1 MIWLYV
7 ACLILGFG
15 LGIIILGLRV
25 RPKLNAIE
33 QINEKTRQE
42 NIELEY
48 KHQELLRDIKD
59 ANENFIYLNGKITIL
74 NQQKNDVQHS
84 IDDLKLQAE
93 TASKIIYDQAMETM
107 QLQLEQSAEREREK
121 FEKAKEEYLNEY
133 QSMLS
138 TGVEEYNTAIANLQ
152 YEKVR
157 LETSIADARS
167 IADAAI
173 AANKRA
179 YEIQQ
184 QNDFY
189 KLNLTE
195 NDLSE
200 IEKLKDIIPYLRDPE
215 ALNKVI
221 WKIYY
226 EKPYTDLIGRVVGTG
241 VKTGIYKIT
250 NTTNQMCYVG
260 QAVNIADRWKQHIKR
275 GMGAETPTKNKL
287 YPAMLKDGVENFTF
301 ELIEECDR
309 SLLNDREDYWQ
320 EYFKAKEFGYSIK

>member
-15 LGIIILGLRV
+15 LGVITLGLRV

-42 NIELEY
+42 NEENEQRLLKLLNDI
-48 KHQELLRDIKD
+48 QEQEFYSHTLKDEILLLK
-59 ANENFIYLNGKITIL
+59 
-74 NQQKNDVQHS
+74 QQKDNTQHS

-93 TASKIIYDQAMETM
+93 TAGKIIYDQAMETM

-152 YEKVR
+152 YEKIR

-167 IADAAI
+167 IADAAV

-184 QNDFY
+184 QNNFY

-260 QAVNIADRWKQHIKR
+260 QAVNVADRWKQHIKR

>member
-15 LGIIILGLRV
+15 LGVIILGLRV

-42 NIELEY
+42 NIELEC

-260 QAVNIADRWKQHIKR
+260 QAVNVADRWKQHIKR

>member
-15 LGIIILGLRV
+15 LGVIVLGLRV

-42 NIELEY
+42 NIELEC

-59 ANENFIYLNGKITIL
+59 ANESFIYLNGKITIL

-250 NTTNQMCYVG
+250 NITNQMCYVG
-260 QAVNIADRWKQHIKR
+260 QAVNVADRWKQHIKR

>member
-7 ACLILGFG
+7 ACLILGFC

-42 NIELEY
+42 NEENEQRLLKLLNDI
-48 KHQELLRDIKD
+48 QEQEFYSHTLKDEILLLK
-59 ANENFIYLNGKITIL
+59 
-74 NQQKNDVQHS
+74 QQKDNTQHS

-138 TGVEEYNTAIANLQ
+138 TGVEEYNTAITNLQ

-260 QAVNIADRWKQHIKR
+260 QAVNVADRWKQHIKR

>member
-1 MIWLYV
+1 MIWLYI

-15 LGIIILGLRV
+15 LGVIVLGLRV

-42 NIELEY
+42 NIELEC

-59 ANENFIYLNGKITIL
+59 ANESFIYLNGKITIL

-226 EKPYTDLIGRVVGTG
+226 EKPYTDLIGRVVGAG

-260 QAVNIADRWKQHIKR
+260 QAVNVADRWKQHIKR

>member
-15 LGIIILGLRV
+15 LGVIILGLRV
-25 RPKLNAIE
+25 RPKLNAIK

-42 NIELEY
+42 NIELEC

-59 ANENFIYLNGKITIL
+59 ADENLIYLNGKIVIL

-260 QAVNIADRWKQHIKR
+260 QAVNVADRWKQHIKR

>member
-1 MIWLYV
+1 MIWLYI

-15 LGIIILGLRV
+15 LGIIALGLRV

-42 NIELEY
+42 NEENEQRLLKLLNDI
-48 KHQELLRDIKD
+48 QEQEFYSHTLKDEILLLK
-59 ANENFIYLNGKITIL
+59 
-74 NQQKNDVQHS
+74 QQKDNTQHS

-184 QNDFY
+184 QNNFY

-260 QAVNIADRWKQHIKR
+260 QAVNVADRWKQHIKR
-275 GMGAETPTKNKL
+275 GIGAETPTKNKL

>member
-1 MIWLYV
+1 
-7 ACLILGFG
+7 
-15 LGIIILGLRV
+15 
-25 RPKLNAIE
+25 
-33 QINEKTRQE
+33 
-42 NIELEY
+42 
-48 KHQELLRDIKD
+48 
-59 ANENFIYLNGKITIL
+59 
-74 NQQKNDVQHS
+74 
-84 IDDLKLQAE
+84 
-93 TASKIIYDQAMETM
+93 M

-184 QNDFY
+184 QNNFY

-195 NDLSE
+195 NDLNE
-200 IEKLKDIIPYLRDPE
+200 IKKLKDIIPYLRDPE

-221 WKIYY
+221 WKVYY

-250 NTTNQMCYVG
+250 NTINQMCYVG
-260 QAVNIADRWKQHIKR
+260 QSINIADRFKQHIKR
-275 GMGAETPTKNKL
+275 GIGAETPTKNKL

>member
-1 MIWLYV
+1 MIWLYI

-15 LGIIILGLRV
+15 LGVIALGLRV

-42 NIELEY
+42 NEENEQRLLKLLNDI
-48 KHQELLRDIKD
+48 QEQEFYSHTLKDEILLLK
-59 ANENFIYLNGKITIL
+59 
-74 NQQKNDVQHS
+74 QQKDNTQYS

-184 QNDFY
+184 QNNFY

-221 WKIYY
+221 WKVYY

-250 NTTNQMCYVG
+250 NTINQMCYVG
-260 QAVNIADRWKQHIKR
+260 QSINIADRFKQHIKR
-275 GMGAETPTKNKL
+275 GIGAETPTKNKL

>member
-15 LGIIILGLRV
+15 LGVIVLGLRV

-42 NIELEY
+42 NIELEC

-59 ANENFIYLNGKITIL
+59 ANESFIYLNGKITIL

-260 QAVNIADRWKQHIKR
+260 QAVNVADRWKQHIKR

>member
-15 LGIIILGLRV
+15 LGVIVLGLRV

-42 NIELEY
+42 NIELEC

-59 ANENFIYLNGKITIL
+59 ANESFIYLNGKITIL
-74 NQQKNDVQHS
+74 NQQKNAVQHS

-121 FEKAKEEYLNEY
+121 FEKAKEEYINEY

-260 QAVNIADRWKQHIKR
+260 QAVNVADRWKQHIKR

>member
-1 MIWLYV
+1 MIWLYIV
-7 ACLILGFG
+7 CLILGFG
-15 LGIIILGLRV
+15 LGVITLGLRV

-42 NIELEY
+42 NKENEQRLLKLLNDI
-48 KHQELLRDIKD
+48 QEQEFYSHTLKDEILLLK
-59 ANENFIYLNGKITIL
+59 
-74 NQQKNDVQHS
+74 QQKDNTQHS

-93 TASKIIYDQAMETM
+93 TAGKIIYDQAMETM

-260 QAVNIADRWKQHIKR
+260 QAVNVADRWKQHIKR

>member
-15 LGIIILGLRV
+15 LGVIILGLRV
-25 RPKLNAIE
+25 RPKLNAFE

-42 NIELEY
+42 NIDLEC

-167 IADAAI
+167 IAYAAI

-260 QAVNIADRWKQHIKR
+260 QAVNVADRWKQHIKR

>member
-1 MIWLYV
+1 MIWLHV

-15 LGIIILGLRV
+15 LGVIILGLRV

-42 NIELEY
+42 NIELEC

-157 LETSIADARS
+157 LENSIADARS

-260 QAVNIADRWKQHIKR
+260 QAVNVADRWKQHIKR

>member
-15 LGIIILGLRV
+15 LGVIVLGLRV

-42 NIELEY
+42 NIELEC

-59 ANENFIYLNGKITIL
+59 ANESFIYLNGKITIL

-195 NDLSE
+195 SDLSE

-250 NTTNQMCYVG
+250 NTTNQMCYIG

-275 GMGAETPTKNKL
+275 GIGAETPTKNKL

>member
-1 MIWLYV
+1 MIWLYI

-15 LGIIILGLRV
+15 LGVIALGLRV

-42 NIELEY
+42 NEENEQRLLKLLNDI
-48 KHQELLRDIKD
+48 QEQEFYSHTLKDEILLLK
-59 ANENFIYLNGKITIL
+59 
-74 NQQKNDVQHS
+74 QQKDNTQHS

-195 NDLSE
+195 NDLNE
-200 IEKLKDIIPYLRDPE
+200 IKKLKDIIPYLRDPE

-250 NTTNQMCYVG
+250 NTINQMCYVG

-275 GMGAETPTKNKL
+275 GIGAETPTKNKL